1 MAKENS
7 STELSVRDGGRTETS
22 LSINNYNYDE
32 RIALLTPQEREHYD
46 KLASAINPKDANSIQ
61 TYGTD
66 LSKTIART
74 GDTLLQ
80 SVRSTSNNEL
90 AQLTNELLGEL
101 NLIDVGEL
109 STDSKFKAFLRSVP
123 ILRKLVKTVEGVMI
137 KYDTISENVDKI
149 SKKIDATRIVAMRDN
164 SSLAQIFDSDK
175 EYIRQMRELIL
186 AAKLKVKDLDAQI
199 DEMVAH
205 PEQYEAFDVKKMI
218 TFRNSLEKRIADMQT
233 SEYTLTQS
241 LFQVETIAAGNS
253 ELAQRADNIVNN
265 VIPIWRNQLA
275 NSVIIHNQQNSIEAQ
290 QKITDATNKMLKAN
304 ADNIH
309 RNAVAVAKAN
319 EDPVIAL
326 ETLEHTTQELVNT
339 IKEVKQIHDQGAAN
353 RKNLESS
360 LKKYSEQLESVIA
373 ENA

>member
-7 STELSVRDGGRTETS
+7 TDVSVQKSETS
-22 LSINNYNYDE
+22 LSINNYQYDE
-32 RIALLTPQEREHYD
+32 KIALLTPAEREHYD
-46 KLASAINPKDANSIQ
+46 KLAASINPQDANSIQ
-61 TYGTD
+61 TYGTE

-80 SVRSTSNNEL
+80 SVRSTSNNDL
-90 AQLTNELLGEL
+90 AQLTNDLLGEL
-101 NLIDVGEL
+101 NLINVDEL
-109 STDSKFKAFLRSVP
+109 GNDGKIKSIIRNIP
-123 ILRKLVKTVEGVMI
+123 ILRKLVKTVESVMV
-137 KYDTISENVDKI
+137 KYDTISGNVDKI
-149 SKKIDATRIVAMRDN
+149 SKKIDQTRIVAMRDN

-186 AAKLKVKDLDAQI
+186 AAKIKVQELNAQI
-199 DEMVAH
+199 DDMVAN
-205 PEQYEAFDVKKMI
+205 PDKYEAFDTKKMI
-218 TFRNSLEKRIADMQT
+218 SFRNSLEKRIADMQT

-241 LFQVETIAAGNS
+241 LFQVEAIAAGNS

-290 QKITDATNKMLKAN
+290 QKIVEATNKMLKVN
-304 ADNIH
+304 AENIH

-339 IKEVKQIHDQGAAN
+339 IHEVKQIHDQGAAN

-360 LKKYSEQLESVIA
+360 LKKYSEQLE
-373 ENA
+373 NAISGNA